1 MSAPEVSHGRGGAGN
16 INPDDTKYTDAE
28 IVRAGEEGTG
38 ISTGRGGAANIV
50 DKNAEAPRTDK
61 EVVPPEAVRPS
72 MENADYH
79 VGRGGAGNEHHAE
92 GGHKDAAAAAG
103 HKESPKGL
111 ADKLKAKVTG
121 IFKK

>member
-1 MSAPEVSHGRGGAGN
+1 MISGGR
-16 INPDDTKYTDAE
+16 
-28 IVRAGEEGTG
+28 VEGTQKRLTVCLFFFQF
-38 ISTGRGGAANIV
+38 IGAANIV

-72 MENADYH
+72 MENSDYH

-92 GGHKDAAAAAG
+92 QKDGAAATAAAAG
-103 HKESPKGL
+103 HKEGPKGL

-121 IFKK
+121 LFKK